1 MMGKIEIVKAFIA
14 DDPGVVN
21 LKGPHGI
28 PLIKHAERGG
38 QDARLFA
45 PADERGF

>member
-1 MMGKIEIVKAFIA
+1 MILH
-14 DDPGVVN
+14 

-38 QDARLFA
+38 QDEIVDLLKAHGVEA
-45 PADERGF
+45 